1 MCVCDSDSA
10 VSSVSVCFEFLP
22 VSSPSV
28 KLILTLLCVQRLAKA
43 TCTSCSGWWR
53 WGQMWRSATQQGRRP
68 GISHVASLTW
78 PVSNCWEETLVSV
91 CMQPFVT
98 KLGTVVHHH
107 KLECHAKKNGLYLQ
121 GQGHSVGLYHQ
132 NMMVS
137 TILSL
142 LVLNQ

>member
-1 MCVCDSDSA
+1 
-10 VSSVSVCFEFLP
+10 
-22 VSSPSV
+22 
-28 KLILTLLCVQRLAKA
+28 
-43 TCTSCSGWWR
+43 
-53 WGQMWRSATQQGRRP
+53 MWRSATQQGRRP